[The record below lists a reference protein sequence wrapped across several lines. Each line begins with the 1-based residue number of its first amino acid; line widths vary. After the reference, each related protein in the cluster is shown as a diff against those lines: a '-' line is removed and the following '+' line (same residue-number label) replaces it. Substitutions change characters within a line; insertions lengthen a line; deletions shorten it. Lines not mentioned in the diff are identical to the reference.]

1 MASIDNSAV
10 DLVDD
15 IDDGHIAGQ
24 GGGEGGPSPR
34 QAVVQRPQ
42 VRSRVTGFSA
52 RDICKIDND
61 VSIAFGGRKL
71 CYLFPL
77 EHRGSGRSV
86 AMKKQMLKLEQA
98 VQACWQQLAGVDP
111 IDEYFRVPARD
122 RRGSGCNP
130 CSWTGSIASQLHD
143 HCIKAGLWG
152 KCKALS

>member
-15 IDDGHIAGQ
+15 IDDGHIAGR
-24 GGGEGGPSPR
+24 GGGECGVFTR
-34 QAVVQRPQ
+34 QDVEQAPQ

-61 VSIAFGGRKL
+61 VRTAFGGRKL
-71 CYLFPL
+71 RHLFPL

-98 VQACWQQLAGVDP
+98 VQARRRQLAGVDP
-111 IDEYFRVPARD
+111 IDEYFRVPA
-122 RRGSGCNP
+122 
-130 CSWTGSIASQLHD
+130 
-143 HCIKAGLWG
+143 
-152 KCKALS
+152 